1 MAVKE
6 FYKLLKEKDLQE
18 IIYMHCFEKIT
29 LTDKQLDKILDLKK
43 KRRLKIGRINLC
55 LFNKALRWLQKSYK
69 SERATKK
76 FWNKRQ

>member
-43 KRRLKIGRINLC
+43 KKEAENWK
-55 LFNKALRWLQKSYK
+55 N
-69 SERATKK
+69 
-76 FWNKRQ
+76 